1 MTNKEK
7 NFVSAVVYLHNDE
20 KRVRPFFEALTAQ
33 LEEHFEQYE
42 LIAVNDGCTD
52 GTLDVLRS
60 FAQEGLQKP
69 LTVLHM
75 SLRQGV
81 ELCMNAG
88 QDCAIGDFVY
98 EFDSAAMAYP
108 PEMIWQA
115 YQTALAGS
123 DIVSVCPS
131 RSRGA
136 SRMFYRVFNAFSRTP
151 SQLRTEAFRLLSR
164 RGINRVHAIS
174 QNLPYRKAAYA
185 ASGLAMASLTFEGRS
200 PELGSGRVSLALDSL
215 ALYTD
220 AAFRLSAGVALAMLA
235 LTLAELIYT
244 LCIFL
249 GGGHPI
255 EGWTTTMLVLTVGF
269 GGVFAILAIVL
280 KYLSLLVDL
289 VFKKQKYLLESIEK
303 L

>member
-7 NFVSAVVYLHNDE
+7 NFISAVVYLHNCE
-20 KRVRPFFEALTAQ
+20 QAVQPFFSALNEQ
-33 LEEHFEQYE
+33 LAAHFEQYE

-52 GTLDVLRS
+52 GTLNELRR
-60 FAQEGLQKP
+60 FAAEGLQKP

-98 EFDSAAMAYP
+98 EFDSAAMPYP

-131 RSRGA
+131 RSRGL
-136 SRMFYRVFNAFSRTP
+136 SRMFYGVFNAFSRTP

-164 RGINRVHAIS
+164 RAINRVHAIS

-185 ASGLAMASLTFEGRS
+185 ASGLAMASLTFEGQA

-235 LTLAELIYT
+235 LTLGELVYT

-255 EGWTTTMLVLTVGF
+255 EGWTTTMFVLTVGF

-289 VFKKQKYLLESIEK
+289 VFKKQKYLLENIEK